1 MQEYP
6 RRTLLGGIGATIT
19 AALAGHAVA
28 ADGDREQSPDAVEVP
43 ADGPDFSSL
52 LEFLPAS
59 VATDSMQLTVAD
71 VERLLEADEPYGPHV
86 PIGPVRTDPED
97 VSKVA
102 SVVATDEG
110 YSTPITVVEGDVEFD
125 GEPESNE
132 TDDGVTYD
140 LYEHGARRGETTY
153 AAVTDDVA
161 IVTTE
166 KATIDDA
173 FAASA
178 DDTDRLL
185 DAAPRL
191 AAGIEAYEY
200 ADSRHVS
207 VEEELHLP
215 FDLDDGDVNFAAY
228 ASTVIDPDTIRVDL
242 GVDFED
248 EAAIT
253 DEVLEAIETEFAYMP
268 TRDEPEAEVD
278 GTLVTVTIV
287 RDLAAERAV
296 REHDSPGFL
305 RVNDRDIDLEDDYLE
320 IELGRGDPTPVED
333 LTFEVGDEAYDRE
346 IWAGDAKKLEEGDTI
361 RLDMDDVEPNLQVRL
376 RHEHELG
383 SSGSGTTIL
392 NHFRFRFEYDYDAET
407 VAVEYDDEFPLD
419 GDRLWLAAHDRDS
432 MYGPR
437 GPDAE
442 EPEPRATRQPWDG
455 ELSAGDD
462 ATLDGVLPGDEVIV
476 GWDGDTR
483 RDSIA
488 RHRVSPPGTAR
499 FEYDYD
505 SRTVT
510 ATLELEDER
519 PAEKYELRV
528 DDEPADTQWADE
540 ADTVTDGATLELEDV
555 EVGSRLEVVW
565 SETDAR
571 VGGYRIAPPGGAT
584 FEYDYDSKTLSATL
598 ELEDDVERAA
608 EKYEL
613 WVNHEPVAG
622 WADDHDTVTDGA
634 TLEVTDVELGSY
646 VTLVWSDTEDHIDWY
661 HVRPPGTA
669 TVEYDYET
677 ETTTVTLELENE
689 VERAAEKY
697 ELELGREP
705 ADTQWADEYDTVT
718 DGATLE
724 LEDVELGSYVN
735 VVWSETGGRVGGGRV
750 APEIDLEL
758 RADEGEFEH
767 VGGDELP
774 TPKLEAELRSGRS
787 RETIDLEPEVGD
799 TFEEGDV
806 VAFDAEDV
814 SEVVVVYGGGH
825 WVGADWQRE

>member
-28 ADGDREQSPDAVEVP
+28 ADGDGEQNPDAVEVP

-71 VERLLEADEPYGPHV
+71 VERLFEADEPHGPHV
-86 PIGPVRTDPED
+86 PVGPATIDPED
-97 VSKVA
+97 VSKVT
-102 SVVATDEG
+102 SVVTTDEG
-110 YSTPITVVEGDVEFD
+110 YSTPVTVVEGDVEFD

-132 TDDGVTYD
+132 TDDGVAYE
-140 LYEHGARRGETTY
+140 LYEHDDRRGEATY

-161 IVTTE
+161 IVTTAE
-166 KATIDDA
+166 STIDDA
-173 FAASA
+173 FTASA
-178 DDTDRLL
+178 GDADRLL
-185 DAAPRL
+185 DEAPRL

-200 ADSRHVS
+200 ADSRHVT

-215 FDLDDGDVNFAAY
+215 FDLDDGDVNFAAF
-228 ASTVIDPDTIRVDL
+228 ASTVIDPDTVRVDL

-253 DEVLEAIETEFAYMP
+253 DEVLEAIEAEFTYMP
-268 TRDEPEAEVD
+268 TQDEPKVEVD

-287 RDLAAERAV
+287 RNLAAERAV

-305 RVNDRDIDLEDDYLE
+305 RVNDRDVDLEDDYLE

-333 LTFEVGDEAYDRE
+333 LTFEVGEAEYDRE
-346 IWAGDAKKLEEGDTI
+346 IWAGDAKTLAEGDTI
-361 RLDMDDVEPNLQVRL
+361 RIDMDDVEPNLQVRL

-383 SSGSGTTIL
+383 SSSSGTTIL
-392 NHFRFRFEYDYDAET
+392 NHFRFRFEYDYET
-407 VAVEYDDEFPLD
+407 KRVEVEYDDEFPLD
-419 GDRLWLAAHDRDS
+419 GDRLWLAAYDRDARS
-432 MYGPR
+432 APH

-476 GWDGDTR
+476 GWDGDTN

-488 RHRVSPPGTAR
+488 QHRVSPPGDVS
-499 FEYDYD
+499 FEYEYD

-540 ADTVTDGATLELEDV
+540 ADTVADGATLEVADV
-555 EVGSRLEVVW
+555 EVGSRLTVVW

-571 VGGYRIAPPGGAT
+571 VGGYRVSPPGGAT
-584 FEYDYDSKTLSATL
+584 FEYEYDSRTLSATL
-598 ELEDDVERAA
+598 ELEDDVERPA

-622 WADDHDTVTDGA
+622 WADEADTVTDGA
-634 TLEVTDVELGSY
+634 TLEVADVEVGSY

-661 HVRPPGTA
+661 HVEPPGSA
-669 TVEYDYET
+669 TVEYDYES
-677 ETTTVTLELENE
+677 ETTTVTLELDD
-689 VERAAEKY
+689 ERAAEKY
-697 ELELGREP
+697 ELEIDREP
-705 ADTQWADEYDTVT
+705 ADTQWTDEYDTVI

-724 LEDVELGSYVN
+724 FEDVELGSRLT

-750 APEIDLEL
+750 TPEIDLEL
-758 RADEGEFEH
+758 RAEEGEFEH

-774 TPKLEAELRSGRS
+774 TSKLEAELRTDGG
-787 RETIDLEPEVGD
+787 RETIDLTAAVGE
-799 TFEEGDV
+799 TFDEGDV
-806 VAFDAEDV
+806 VAFDDADV
-814 SEVVVVYGGGH
+814 REVVVLYDGDH
-825 WVGADWQRE
+825 WVGADWHRE